1 MNAHEPLLRF
11 DPLDSL
17 FFRDGRPFTK
27 DDSEQVS
34 VASQFPP
41 PPATLVGALRAATA
55 RELGWSGRGEWNDSI
70 KQQLGDGQSLGP
82 LQCLGPVILQR
93 DQMLYPAP
101 ASLVIRTNE
110 SRTETG
116 LLRPGPERD
125 SDLGQSVRLPSLP
138 GTLQTGGW
146 KPTTDCWLTAEGM
159 RAVLGGKAPT
169 PDTLIL
175 KKDLWATEAR
185 VGIARD
191 ASTRTTQKGALY
203 SPQHVRLA
211 KGVGLGL
218 WVSGLPEAVI
228 EQIGRKPHP
237 LGGESR
243 SAWITSMSD
252 PPALASMPDDL
263 QGQGARLGYTVTI
276 LTPLP
281 LEEPPCPGGRLPGV
295 PGEIVSAC
303 LTRPLMLGGWDSVK
317 RRPLPLRPHL
327 APGSVLFMQADKAEE
342 SAIRAAHG
350 ACIGERPAW
359 GYGLVVI
366 GTWNED

>member
-1 MNAHEPLLRF
+1 MNTHELLLRF

-17 FFRDGRPFTK
+17 FFRDGRPYTK
-27 DDSEQVS
+27 GESEQVG

-41 PPATLVGALRAATA
+41 TPATLVGALRAAAA
-55 RELGWSGRGEWNDSI
+55 RELGWSGQGDWDDAI
-70 KQQLGDGQSLGP
+70 KEHLGDGQSLVP
-82 LQCLGPVILQR
+82 LQCRGPVILQR
-93 DQMLYPAP
+93 DRMLYPAP

-125 SDLGQSVRLPSLP
+125 SDLGQSIRLPSLP
-138 GTLQTGGW
+138 DTLQTGGW
-146 KPTTDCWLTAEGM
+146 KPATDYWLTADGVH
-159 RAVLGGKAPT
+159 AVLRGRAPA
-169 PDTLIL
+169 PDTLIPE
-175 KKDLWATEAR
+175 KNLWSKEAR
-185 VGIARD
+185 VGIARE

-211 KGVGLGL
+211 EDVGLGL

-243 SAWITSMSD
+243 SARITSMSD
-252 PPALASMPDDL
+252 PPSLASMPGDL
-263 QGQGARLGYTVTI
+263 QGQGSRLCHTVTI

-281 LEEPPCPGGRLPGV
+281 LEEPPRPGGRLPGV

-303 LTRPLMLGGWDSVK
+303 LPRSLRLGGWDSVK
-317 RRPLPLRPHL
+317 RRPLPLKPHL

-350 ACIGERPAW
+350 TCIGERPAW